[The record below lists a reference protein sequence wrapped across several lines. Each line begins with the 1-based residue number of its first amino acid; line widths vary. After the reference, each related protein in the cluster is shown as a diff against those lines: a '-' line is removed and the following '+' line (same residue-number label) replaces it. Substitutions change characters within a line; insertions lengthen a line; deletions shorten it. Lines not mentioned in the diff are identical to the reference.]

1 MNESN
6 RESDRQSLAGFE
18 EVEHTADWAY
28 RVWATSLED
37 LFVQAARG
45 LYTLVGLQIV
55 ADSPIVRELSLTGV
69 DRESLLVAWLNELIH
84 LQDFEKLGFDQIE
97 ILQLETTRLRAKL
110 TGGRTTQWLKDIK
123 AATYHNLEIKPTET
137 GFETTLVLDV

>member
-1 MNESN
+1 MNAI
-6 RESDRQSLAGFE
+6 DRSSLAGFE

-55 ADSPIVRELSLTGV
+55 ADPPIVRELYLTGI

-84 LQDFEKLGFDQIE
+84 LQDCEKLGFDQLE
-97 ILQLETTRLRAKL
+97 ILQLEATSLRAKL
-110 TGGRTTQWLKDIK
+110 TGGHTTQWLKDIK
-123 AATYHNLEIKPTET
+123 AATYHNLEIKSTET